1 MANPNLLEIT
11 SILASSIQVTASTT
25 ASTLITCATDNL
37 YKVVSIYC
45 ANKTTTTQSVT
56 IIHNNS
62 TTDYYIANQIDI
74 PPDSTLQLV
83 DKNTPLYVTENEIVK
98 CLASAASSIDVN
110 LYYEAM
116 S

>member
-11 SILASSIQVTASTT
+11 SILASSIQVTAPTT
-25 ASTLITCATDNL
+25 ASTLITCPTGSL

-45 ANKTTTTQSVT
+45 ANKTTSTQSVT
-56 IIHNNS
+56 ITQSNGS
-62 TTDYYIANQIDI
+62 TSYNIARQIDI

-83 DKNTPLYVTENEIVK
+83 DKNTPLYVTEGENVQ

>member
-11 SILASSIQVTASTT
+11 SILASSVQVTASTT
-25 ASTLITCATDNL
+25 ASTMITCPTGSL

-45 ANKTTTTQSVT
+45 ANKTTGTQSVT
-56 IIHNNS
+56 IIHNNGS
-62 TTDYYIANQIDI
+62 TDYYIADEIDI

-83 DKNTPLYVTENEIVK
+83 DKNTPLYVTESEIIK